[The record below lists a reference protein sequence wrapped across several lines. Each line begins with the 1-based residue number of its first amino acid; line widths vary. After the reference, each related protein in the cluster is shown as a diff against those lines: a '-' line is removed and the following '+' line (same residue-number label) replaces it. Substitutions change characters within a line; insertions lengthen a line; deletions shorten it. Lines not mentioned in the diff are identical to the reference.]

1 MPHLIVYLLKAN
13 AALCLFY
20 LAYRFLLRRLTFY
33 YLNRFFLVFGIMFS
47 ATYPFIDLS
56 ALFAKH
62 EVLSRQ
68 LVVIVP
74 NWQAIAPAT
83 IPQPSTFFYW
93 QIPVILFWMGV
104 VLMAIRL
111 AIQFI
116 SLYKIHKNSNAAEY
130 EGHPFRKVNNDIGP
144 FSFWQAIYL
153 NPDKHENQELQ
164 AIIEHEKIHV
174 AQWHTLDVLMA
185 ELSAIFYWF
194 NPGVWFMKQAIK
206 ENLEFITDRKIL
218 QGGIDEKSY
227 QYSLLSVSNLKPS
240 TAMVN
245 DFNFSSIRKRILM
258 MNKKRSSKVQV
269 SRYVVLLPLVVI
281 LTLVFTISKAEL
293 TPKSISAFVKR
304 IMPKAMV
311 SNADQHPASP
321 VIDTQNQ
328 VSSAVAT
335 GHKLK
340 KADTVSVKSDKK
352 DVTINVSEAD
362 VAAAKDHLITLYNEH
377 KPISSSDILSYVL
390 KATNIKQPSAGDNI
404 DMKDALY
411 VFVNGKDLIYADSR
425 ATVSGISPSKIDS
438 VTILNSSDAIAL
450 YGYRAKNGAVVIKLK
465 LGNVGDVWGLGEATE
480 PITSDRKTFF
490 GGDVTQR
497 VTTSPFG
504 TYSPPPAAFYP
515 AGDKMN
521 QAAVSVVGTALY
533 APTTDGAGADV
544 NSSQE
549 INYAIIP
556 DGIEKSDFKEVIKLF
571 KDNGFELNINKE
583 YKGNAVDMLK
593 ISLTSKDKTAMSA
606 TYRVKELMD
615 SHYYIN
621 IRVNKVTNQL
631 NIQSVKGN

>member
-13 AALCLFY
+13 AALCIFY

-33 YLNRFFLVFGIMFS
+33 YLNRFFLVFGIIFS

-56 ALFAKH
+56 ALFVKH
-62 EVLSRQ
+62 QVLSRQ

-74 NWQAIAPAT
+74 NWQAIAPAA

-116 SLYKIHKNSNAAEY
+116 SLYKIHKSSSAADY
-130 EGHPFRKVNNDIGP
+130 KGQPFRRVKNDISP

-164 AIIEHEKIHV
+164 AIIEHEKIHI
-174 AQWHTLDVLMA
+174 AQWHTLDVLLV
-185 ELSAIFYWF
+185 ELSAVFYWF

-227 QYSLLSVSNLKPS
+227 QYSLLSVSNLKQS
-240 TAMVN
+240 SAMVN
-245 DFNFSSIRKRILM
+245 NFNFSTIRKRILM

-304 IMPKAMV
+304 ILPKTMV
-311 SNADQHPASP
+311 SNADQHPVLP
-321 VIDTQNQ
+321 VIDTQNK
-328 VSSAVAT
+328 VFSSVDT
-335 GHKLK
+335 GRKLK
-340 KADTVSVKSDKK
+340 KADTASVKSDQTG
-352 DVTINVSEAD
+352 VATNVSESD
-362 VAAAKDHLITLYNEH
+362 VADAKDHLTTLYNEH

-390 KATNIKQPSAGDNI
+390 KATNIKQPPAGDHV
-404 DMKDALY
+404 DMKTALY
-411 VFVNGKDLIYADSR
+411 VFVNGKNLIYADSR
-425 ATVSGISPSKIDS
+425 AKVLGISPSKIDS
-438 VTILNSSDAIAL
+438 VTILKSSDAIAL
-450 YGYRAKNGAVVIKLK
+450 YGHIAKYGAVVMKLK
-465 LGNVGDVWGLGEATE
+465 PGVVGDSWQVTDVSEET
-480 PITSDRKTFF
+480 TSDKKPYF
-490 GGDVTQR
+490 GGDVTK
-497 VTTSPFG
+497 TISTSPFG
-504 TYSPPPAAFYP
+504 NYSPPTAAFYP

-521 QAAVSVVGTALY
+521 QAPVTATVIY
-533 APTTDGAGADV
+533 PPTNDGAGADI
-544 NSSQE
+544 NNNQE
-549 INYAIIP
+549 INYALIP

-571 KDNGFELNINKE
+571 KDNGFALNINKE
-583 YKGNAVDMLK
+583 YKDNAVDMLK

-606 TYRVKELMD
+606 TYRVRELMD

-631 NIQSVKGN
+631 NSQSVKGN